1 MGKLQLI
8 SQLADQTAHAVT
20 QDVNGW
26 KQYLS
31 TSSRLYKYSF
41 DEQLLIYAQRPDAT
55 ACAEM
60 ELWNNTMHRWVKA
73 GSKGIAVIRQ
83 NGGRPR
89 LEYVFDVA
97 DTRPVRGARTPWLWE
112 MREDYHDRVLSAL
125 EVRYGR
131 TREGDFGDRLMALA
145 ASAVQ
150 EVYRDRLSELAYDN
164 PWQLSGRTG

>member
-20 QDVNGW
+20 RDVDGW
-26 KQYLS
+26 KRYL
-31 TSSRLYKYSF
+31 TTASRLYKYSF

-89 LEYVFDVA
+89 QAAEFEAFARALENGDQELCTRMQ
-97 DTRPVRGARTPWLWE
+97 DTTIAVS
-112 MREDYHDRVLSAL
+112 RVLTVARRSAGI
-125 EVRYGR
+125 R
-131 TREGDFGDRLMALA
+131 FPCDR
-145 ASAVQ
+145 
-150 EVYRDRLSELAYDN
+150 
-164 PWQLSGRTG
+164 